1 MVSPMFIVGSI
12 AGWVMVTRPAT
23 SGKGK
28 FVPQT
33 RTTVPYN
40 HGGRTAWIW
49 LARIEYLYV
58 VKVSSVQ
65 AKRTSAPNLREGA
78 ERSLISSTW
87 IRENRRYA
95 SMRPQHRRPGS
106 LLCCW
111 DSRTRVRHHRRS

>member
-33 RTTVPYN
+33 STTVPYN
-40 HGGRTAWIW
+40 HGGRTAWIGP
-49 LARIEYLYV
+49 ARFEYLYV
-58 VKVSSVQ
+58 VKVSSMQ
-65 AKRTSAPNLREGA
+65 AKRTFAPNLRERA
-78 ERSLISSTW
+78 ERFLISSTW

-95 SMRPQHRRPGS
+95 SMRPQHRQPGS
-106 LLCCW
+106 LRCC
-111 DSRTRVRHHRRS
+111 SYSGMRARH